1 MVQRVRPPAPHAG
14 ASAQAPAMIPT
25 MMETTQPR
33 AGATNL
39 PMALTPL
46 IGRGRELES
55 IGEIM
60 GRGRLATLTGPGGV
74 GKTRLALELAR
85 RQIGRRADGVWLVDL
100 TATPG
105 PENVAGEVARVLGVR
120 APSAATSTDALGR
133 LLADRDLLLV
143 LDNCEH
149 VILSSAELA
158 AALLGSCRRLRIL
171 ATSREPLGVAGETV
185 WRLEPLQ
192 PSDASRLF
200 VDRARQHD
208 PRFIPDPESEAAIT
222 AICARVD
229 NLPLAIELAA
239 GGMTMMAPAE
249 LLTKLGSHLGQIAG
263 GGSRLS
269 PTRHRTVRA
278 TVEWSYELLEPD
290 EQHGFRQLG
299 VFVTGFD
306 AEAAAGAAGMSL
318 GALGRFIDKSLVAV
332 SRSTAGRTRYRML
345 ETMRGF
351 ALDLLTATGELEA
364 ARERHCQ
371 HFSGRVGPFEPRWP
385 LSETQSMLDELGDDY
400 DNIRAALEWA
410 AATDPCAARA
420 LLAGAKDLFTLF
432 GTAEGSR
439 LALRLLED
447 CPNHDR
453 SRIETQLV
461 YGSVAMLAG
470 DDKAASDVLADA
482 AQLSEQ
488 LGEDALQGWAHFY
501 LGLIKGLSGEIEA
514 ARVHLEA
521 SRAVH
526 SSLGIGV
533 GWARATAVLG
543 VTFLVEGDAVRAR
556 RLVEEALAVDVTE
569 GDDWGL
575 GHCHIYLGIIAE
587 SEHASRTATAHFRE
601 AASRLRRFRGG
612 PLLPAALIG
621 QAGLLVAVDAPRAVR
636 VIAAACAIRDRAGA
650 TFTPFFE
657 ERTERIRLAAEAA
670 AGDAARPAW
679 ADGSRLGVD
688 DAIALA
694 FGNTRPPR
702 ISTDGMSIRELEVA
716 GLVAEGLTNSQMAAR
731 LHLSVRTVESHVR
744 NALMKAGL
752 ANRTQLATWAKDRTQ

>member
-1 MVQRVRPPAPHAG
+1 
-14 ASAQAPAMIPT
+14 MIPT
-25 MMETTQPR
+25 LMATTQLP

-60 GRGRLATLTGPGGV
+60 GRSRLATVTGPGGV

-85 RQIGRRADGVWLVDL
+85 RQIGRRGDGVWLVDL
-100 TATPG
+100 TATPR
-105 PENVAGEVARVLGVR
+105 PENVADEVARVLGVR
-120 APSAATSTDALGR
+120 PMSGTTSSDALR
-133 LLADRDLLLV
+133 RFLADRDLLLIV
-143 LDNCEH
+143 DNCEH

-158 AALLGSCRRLRIL
+158 AALLGGCRNLRIL

-192 PSDASRLF
+192 PSDARRLF
-200 VDRARQHD
+200 VERSRQHD
-208 PRFIPDPESEAAIT
+208 PRFIPNPESEAAIT

-249 LLTKLGSHLGQIAG
+249 LLRKLGSHLGQTAG

-269 PTRHRTVRA
+269 PPRHRTVRA
-278 TVEWSYELLEPD
+278 TVEWSYQLLEPD

-306 AEAAAGAAGMSL
+306 AEAAAGAAGISL
-318 GALGRFIDKSLVAV
+318 GGLGRLIDKSLVAV

-351 ALDLLTATGELEA
+351 ALDLLAATGELEV

-371 HFSGRVGPFEPRWP
+371 HFSERVGPFEPSWP

-410 AATDPCAARA
+410 AATDPCGARA

-439 LALRLLED
+439 LAQRLLED
-447 CPNHDR
+447 CPAHDR
-453 SRIETQLV
+453 SRIEMQLV
-461 YGSVAMLAG
+461 YGSVAMLTE
-470 DDKAASDVLADA
+470 DNEAASAVLADA

-488 LGEDALQGWAHFY
+488 LGEGALQGWAHFF

-521 SRAVH
+521 ARAVH
-526 SSLGIGV
+526 GSLGIDV

-543 VTFLVEGDAVRAR
+543 VTFLVEGDPVQAR
-556 RLVEEALAVDVTE
+556 QLVEEALAVDVTE

-587 SEHASRTATAHFRE
+587 SEHAAQKATAHFRE

-621 QAGLLVAVDAPRAVR
+621 QAGMLVAVDAPRAVR

-650 TFTPFFE
+650 TFTPFFH
-657 ERTERIRLAAEAA
+657 ERTERVRLAAEAA

-694 FGNTRPPR
+694 FGDTRPPS
-702 ISTDGMSIRELEVA
+702 ISTDGISIRELEVA
-716 GLVAEGLTNSQMAAR
+716 RLVAEGLTNNQIAAR

-744 NALMKAGL
+744 SALMKAGL
-752 ANRTQLATWAKDRTQ
+752 ANRTQLAMWAKNRTQ

>member
-1 MVQRVRPPAPHAG
+1 MA
-14 ASAQAPAMIPT
+14 
-25 MMETTQPR
+25 TTQPP

-39 PMALTPL
+39 PLALTPL

-55 IGEIM
+55 IEEIL
-60 GRGRLATLTGPGGV
+60 GRNRLATLTGPGGV

-85 RQIGRRADGVWLVDL
+85 RQIGRRGDGVWLVDL
-100 TATPG
+100 TAAPG
-105 PENVAGEVARVLGVR
+105 PEDVAAETARVLGVR
-120 APSAATSTDALGR
+120 PLSGATPTDALR
-133 LLADRDLLLV
+133 QYLADRDLLLV

-149 VILSSAELA
+149 VILSSAEMA
-158 AALLGSCRRLRIL
+158 AALLGGCRRIRIL
-171 ATSREPLGVAGETV
+171 ATSREPLGVTGETV

-192 PSDASRLF
+192 PFDAYRLF
-200 VDRARQHD
+200 VERARQHD

-222 AICARVD
+222 AVCARVD
-229 NLPLAIELAA
+229 HLPLAIELAA
-239 GGMTMMAPAE
+239 AGTTIMAPAE
-249 LLTKLGSHLGQIAG
+249 LLTNLGSHLGQIAG

-269 PTRHRTVRA
+269 PPRHRTVRA
-278 TVEWSYELLEPD
+278 TLEWSYELLDTD

-299 VFVTGFD
+299 VFVAGFD
-306 AEAAAGAAGMSL
+306 ASAATGVAGLTL
-318 GALGRFIDKSLVAV
+318 GALGRLIDKSLVAV
-332 SRSTAGRTRYRML
+332 SRSAGGRTRYRLL

-351 ALDLLTATGELEA
+351 ALDLLTVTGELEA

-371 HFSGRVGPFEPRWP
+371 HFSRRVGPFEPRWP
-385 LSETQSMLDELGDDY
+385 MSETQSMLDELGDDF

-410 AATDPCAARA
+410 AAADPCGARA

-439 LALRLLED
+439 LAQRLLQD
-447 CPNHDR
+447 CPAYDR
-453 SRIETQLV
+453 SRIEIQLV
-461 YGSVAMLAG
+461 YGSVAMLAE
-470 DDKAASDVLADA
+470 DNEAAIGVLADA

-488 LGEDALQGWAHFY
+488 LGEDALKGWAYFY
-501 LGLIKGLSGEIEA
+501 LGLIKGLSGEIDA
-514 ARVHLEA
+514 AREHLEA

-526 SSLGIGV
+526 GSLGIGV

-543 VTFLVEGDAVRAR
+543 VTFLVEGDSVRAR

-575 GHCHIYLGIIAE
+575 GHCHLYLGVIAE
-587 SEHASRTATAHFRE
+587 SEQAARTATAHFHE

-612 PLLPAALIG
+612 PLLPAALVG
-621 QAGLLVAVDAPRAVR
+621 QAGMLVAVDAPRAVR

-650 TFTPFFE
+650 TFTPFFH
-657 ERTERIRLAAEAA
+657 ERTERIRGAAEAA
-670 AGDAARPAW
+670 AGDASRQAW

-694 FGNTRPPR
+694 FGDGRSR
-702 ISTDGMSIRELEVA
+702 GISTGGVSIRELEVA
-716 GLVAEGLTNSQMAAR
+716 RLVAEGLTNKQIAAR

-744 NALMKAGL
+744 SALMKAGL
-752 ANRTQLATWAKDRTQ
+752 VNRTQLATWAKDRTQ

>member
-1 MVQRVRPPAPHAG
+1 MA
-14 ASAQAPAMIPT
+14 
-25 MMETTQPR
+25 TTHVP

-39 PMALTPL
+39 PLALTPL

-60 GRGRLATLTGPGGV
+60 GRSRLATLTGPGGV

-85 RQIGRRADGVWLVDL
+85 RQIGRRVDGVWLVDL
-100 TATPG
+100 TAKPG
-105 PENVAGEVARVLGVR
+105 PDNVAVEVARVLGVR
-120 APSAATSTDALGR
+120 PPAGATPSDALR
-133 LLADRDLLLV
+133 RFLADRDLLLV

-158 AALLGSCRRLRIL
+158 AALLSGCRSLRIL

-192 PSDASRLF
+192 PSDGHRLF
-200 VDRARQHD
+200 VERARQHD
-208 PRFIPDPESEAAIT
+208 PRFIPDLESEAAIT
-222 AICARVD
+222 AVCARLD
-229 NLPLAIELAA
+229 HLPLAIELAA
-239 GGMTMMAPAE
+239 AGMTMMAPAE
-249 LLTKLGSHLGQIAG
+249 LLVKLGSYFGQIDG

-269 PTRHRTVRA
+269 PPRHRTVRA
-278 TVEWSYELLEPD
+278 TVEWSYQLLETD

-306 AEAAAGAAGMSL
+306 AAAATAVAGLTL
-318 GALGRFIDKSLVAV
+318 GKLGRLIDKSLVAV
-332 SRSTAGRTRYRML
+332 SRSARGRTRYRLL

-371 HFSGRVGPFEPRWP
+371 HFSRRVGPFEPSWP
-385 LSETQSMLDELGDDY
+385 LSETQSMLDELSDDY
-400 DNIRAALEWA
+400 DNIRAALEWSA
-410 AATDPCAARA
+410 AADPCGARA

-439 LALRLLED
+439 LAQRLLED
-447 CPNHDR
+447 CPAHDR
-453 SRIETQLV
+453 SRIEMQLV
-461 YGSVAMLAG
+461 YGSVAMLAADNEG
-470 DDKAASDVLADA
+470 AAGVLADA
-482 AQLSEQ
+482 AQLSEH

-501 LGLIKGLSGEIEA
+501 LGLIKGLSGEIDA
-514 ARVHLEA
+514 ARLHLEA
-521 SRAVH
+521 SRALH
-526 SSLGIGV
+526 GGLGIGV

-543 VTFLVEGDAVRAR
+543 VTFLVEGDSVRAR
-556 RLVEEALAVDVTE
+556 QLVEEALAVDVNE

-575 GHCHIYLGIIAE
+575 GHCHLYLGVIAE
-587 SEHASRTATAHFRE
+587 SEHSARSATAHFHE
-601 AASRLRRFRGG
+601 AASRLQRFRGG

-621 QAGLLVAVDAPRAVR
+621 QAGMLVAVDAPRAVR

-650 TFTPFFE
+650 TFTPFFQ
-657 ERTERIRLAAEAA
+657 ERTERIRGAAEAA
-670 AGDAARPAW
+670 AGDASRPAW
-679 ADGSRLGVD
+679 ADGSRLGID

-694 FGNTRPPR
+694 FGGSRSPG
-702 ISTDGMSIRELEVA
+702 ISTGGMSIRELEVA
-716 GLVAEGLTNSQMAAR
+716 RLVVEGLTNKQIAAR

-744 NALMKAGL
+744 SALMKAGL
-752 ANRTQLATWAKDRTQ
+752 VNRTQLATWAKDRVQ